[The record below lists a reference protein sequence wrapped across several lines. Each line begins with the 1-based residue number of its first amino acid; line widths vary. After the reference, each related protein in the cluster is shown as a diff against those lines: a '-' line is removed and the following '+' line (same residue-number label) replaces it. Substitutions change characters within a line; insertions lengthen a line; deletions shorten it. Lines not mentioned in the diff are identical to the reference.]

1 MSELNS
7 EVMSELNSEIMSEEN
22 EIIEIH
28 YNFFETI
35 KEQLK
40 KQNYKCKNINLYD
53 KAKDSIIYLYVHNIL
68 TDSEKEKCINKLHKQ
83 ILKDIIVED
92 K

>member
-40 KQNYKCKNINLYD
+40 KQNYKCKNINLY
-53 KAKDSIIYLYVHNIL
+53 S
-68 TDSEKEKCINKLHKQ
+68 SS
-83 ILKDIIVED
+83 
-92 K
+92 